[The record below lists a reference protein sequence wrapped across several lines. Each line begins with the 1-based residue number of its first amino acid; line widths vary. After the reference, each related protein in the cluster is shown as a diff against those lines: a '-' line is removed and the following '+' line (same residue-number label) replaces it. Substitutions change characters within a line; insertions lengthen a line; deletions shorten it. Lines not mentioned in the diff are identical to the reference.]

1 MNKASF
7 QNQSNVIVQEV
18 EMESYRDSA
27 IKIDRIVEDTRDG
40 KSGSAVTHYGET
52 HKRLFIHRDDDST

>member
-27 IKIDRIVEDTRDG
+27 IKIDRIVDDTRDE
-40 KSGSAVTHYGET
+40 KV
-52 HKRLFIHRDDDST
+52 DQP